1 MEAYLLAC
9 IYYTAQTKEKQSY
22 FWGEKKA
29 AIDESRPEEE
39 PAHTISLVKLH

>member
-1 MEAYLLAC
+1 MVGMEAYLLAC
-9 IYYTAQTKEKQSY
+9 IYTAQTKEKQSY

-39 PAHTISLVKLH
+39 PAHTISLV